1 MVKTIKSTKY
11 PAHSTRQAVIEA
23 LKAVGQAT
31 VNQLSQMVGVKTIT
45 IRHHLNG
52 LLAEGLIEQQEKRQT
67 VGRPIHIYSLTEQ
80 AESLFPHQYHRLVE
94 RLLDQ
99 VKEKLPPETIQM
111 LMNSLASS
119 LVSELQRELE
129 QVPVEARMSRLV
141 ALLSQEG
148 FLAEWERSDNGLRL
162 IEYHC
167 PYYFIGQRYPE
178 ICQIDETMIR
188 LAMGAEVA
196 KETCLLDGDSTCE
209 FVLRNHQNAIS
220 SETSS

>member
-1 MVKTIKSTKY
+1 MLKSTKNT
-11 PAHSTRQAVIEA
+11 TRQAVIEA
-23 LKAVGQAT
+23 LKATGQAT
-31 VNQLSQMVGVKTIT
+31 VSQISQMVGVKAIT
-45 IRHHLNG
+45 VRHHLNV

-67 VGRPIHIYSLTEQ
+67 IGRPIHVYCLSER

-119 LVSELQRELE
+119 LVGDLRRELE

-141 ALLSQEG
+141 ALLAQEG
-148 FLAEWERSDNGLRL
+148 FLAEWERSEKGLRL

-178 ICQIDETMIR
+178 ICQIDETLIR

-196 KETCLLDGDSTCE
+196 KETCLLAGDSACE
-209 FVLRNHQNAIS
+209 FVLRERQSAVS
-220 SETSS
+220 SEAS

>member
-1 MVKTIKSTKY
+1 MVNTIKSTKY
-11 PAHSTRQAVIEA
+11 PNHSTRQAVIEA
-23 LKAVGQAT
+23 LKSVGQAT
-31 VNQLSQMVGVKTIT
+31 VNQLSQMVGVKAIT
-45 IRHHLNG
+45 VRHHLNG

-67 VGRPIHIYSLTEQ
+67 IGRPVHVYSLTEQ

-99 VKEKLPPETIQM
+99 VKENLPPETIQM
-111 LMNSLASS
+111 LLNSLASS
-119 LVSELQRELE
+119 LVSDLQRELE

-196 KETCLLDGDSTCE
+196 KETCLLDGDPACE
-209 FVLRNHQNAIS
+209 FVLRNCQNTIS
-220 SETSS
+220 SETS

>member
-1 MVKTIKSTKY
+1 MANTIRSMKY
-11 PAHSTRQAVIEA
+11 SSQSTRKAIIEA
-23 LKAVGQAT
+23 LKSVGQAA
-31 VNQLSQMVGVKTIT
+31 VNQLAQMVGVKAIT
-45 IRHHLNG
+45 VRHHLNG
-52 LLAEGLIEQQEKRQT
+52 LMAEGLIEQQEKRQT
-67 VGRPIHIYSLTEQ
+67 VGRPLHVYSLTEQ

-119 LVSELQRELE
+119 LVDDLRRELE

-141 ALLSQEG
+141 ALLGQEG
-148 FLAEWERSDNGLRL
+148 FLAEWERSENGLRL

-188 LAMGAEVA
+188 LAMGTEVA
-196 KETCLLDGDSTCE
+196 KETCLLDGDPACE
-209 FVLRNHQNAIS
+209 FVLRNHQNAVS
-220 SETSS
+220 SETS